1 VSKQKEWFIGL
12 GVAFGTLFLIII
24 LVTYLSQRQPY
35 NGMRLSSRGE
45 KVAVVELI
53 GPIYTSQRIVRQ
65 FKIYGKEKS
74 VKAIVFRIDSP
85 GGGVAASQEIYQAVK
100 KVRAKGK
107 RVIAS
112 MGSVAASG
120 GYYVACGADTIMAN
134 PATTTGSIGVIAEI
148 PNVTGLLN
156 KIGIKFE
163 VIKSGRF
170 KDTGSPYRNMTA
182 ADRRYLQSAID
193 DFFDQFVNVVVQE
206 RKLPRKKVLKLADG
220 RVFTGRQAKENGLV
234 DLLGDFDDAI
244 NLAAKMGGI
253 HGKPKIVKL
262 YRRRVT
268 LLDLLFQQ
276 AEGILRGLS
285 GTMLRYS
292 LN

>member
-1 VSKQKEWFIGL
+1 VSKQREWLIGL

-35 NGMRLSSRGE
+35 GVRLSSRGE
-45 KVAVVELI
+45 KIAVVELI

-65 FKIYGKEKS
+65 FQMYGEEKS

-100 KVRAKGK
+100 KVKEKGK
-107 RVIAS
+107 PVIAS

-148 PNVTGLLN
+148 PNVSGLLN
-156 KIGIKFE
+156 KVGIRFE

-170 KDTGSPYRNMTA
+170 KDTGSPYRSMTA

-220 RVFTGRQAKENGLV
+220 RIFTGRQAKKNGLV
-234 DLLGDFDDAI
+234 DLLGDYEDAI
-244 NLAAKMGGI
+244 NLAAKLGGI
-253 HGKPKIVKL
+253 QGKPKIVKE
-262 YRRRVT
+262 YRRRIT

-276 AEGILRGLS
+276 TEGILRRLNGA
-285 GTMLRYS
+285 TLRYS

>member
-1 VSKQKEWFIGL
+1 MSKQKEWFIGL

-107 RVIAS
+107 PVIAS

-234 DLLGDFDDAI
+234 DLLGDYEDAI
-244 NLAAKMGGI
+244 SLAAELGGI
-253 HGKPKIVKL
+253 QGKPKIVKL

-285 GTMLRYS
+285 GAMLRYN